1 MCIRDRKNIYRM
13 GRCRGK
19 CSGSEYDDDTG
30 CSLLC
35 SLELRK
41 KMKKIRKNRM
51 LNILIIGMGT
61 FIFVEVFLFTAV
73 AIFIAHCLGI

>member
-1 MCIRDRKNIYRM
+1 MQ
-13 GRCRGK
+13 
-19 CSGSEYDDDTG
+19 SGIKE
-30 CSLLC
+30 
-35 SLELRK
+35 

-73 AIFIAHCLGI
+73 AIFIVHCLGI